1 MNFEGVCC
9 LTILLIGIL
18 FVLWL
23 TLRSSRSHTVQ
34 PRRRITRNDLVTFD
48 ALVARWIEE
57 KRLSP
62 EVGATIHNLI
72 VEEFVAAGFGT
83 PPVASAPSAP
93 VSAPE
98 PAPVAAAPLEASTA
112 PLLSATPVSAPA
124 PAPVVTTPL
133 EASTAP
139 LLSATPI
146 SAPEPAPVGSS
157 PVSAQDRWSWVAA
170 LLAPSSR
177 RALLYLGA
185 FLLMM
190 SSLTLVIFSWA
201 SFSPAVQFALLAGAT
216 LAIWGTGTWMTR
228 RPNLRTAGSNLQK
241 IAATLAPVV
250 AFALTRPGLLDL
262 ALRPAWQ
269 LTSFLSLLIYLL
281 IAWRTRHAF
290 YSGATTVAALSL
302 IFAAPE
308 VLRLEWQFVIAC
320 SLLTVLT
327 PLSARMRSSGAFEPA
342 TGILHVSLVAFPL
355 LVLSHSVAYLAG
367 WSDRLAFSTTLVLST
382 IFCTLRYRINQCRW
396 WLWLAVVPPLPA
408 LVIVLGPDTAL
419 HIHALALSALALAY
433 LGLSLAAE
441 RRLPPAAPPLWGGA
455 LTLTGGLLLLAP
467 FVFTAELW
475 TRLAFGLLLL
485 AHALLYALR
494 HQADGRRWWLWLAVV
509 VPPPALLVALG
520 PDATLRIYALALSA
534 LALAYLG
541 LSLAAERRLA
551 LAAMPLLSGALALGA
566 LTLLL
571 APLNLETARFALG
584 PVAALGAS
592 WFFALERGR
601 FAGI

>member
-112 PLLSATPVSAPA
+112 PLLSATP
-124 PAPVVTTPL
+124 
-133 EASTAP
+133 
-139 LLSATPI
+139 I
-146 SAPEPAPVGSS
+146 SASEPAPVGSS

-185 FLLMM
+185 FLLVM

-228 RPNLRTAGSNLQK
+228 RPNLRTAGTNLQK
-241 IAATLAPVV
+241 IAAALAPVV

-419 HIHALALSALALAY
+419 HIHALALSALAL
-433 LGLSLAAE
+433 
-441 RRLPPAAPPLWGGA
+441 
-455 LTLTGGLLLLAP
+455 
-467 FVFTAELW
+467 
-475 TRLAFGLLLL
+475 
-485 AHALLYALR
+485 
-494 HQADGRRWWLWLAVV
+494 
-509 VPPPALLVALG
+509 
-520 PDATLRIYALALSA
+520 
-534 LALAYLG
+534 
-541 LSLAAERRLA
+541 
-551 LAAMPLLSGALALGA
+551 
-566 LTLLL
+566 
-571 APLNLETARFALG
+571 
-584 PVAALGAS
+584 
-592 WFFALERGR
+592 
-601 FAGI
+601 